1 MSLSSF
7 LGAQQRI
14 NQFKHPFMESLLIA
28 IQFLTRIPINGPL
41 VANDAALGRSI
52 LYYPLV
58 GFLIGVL
65 LSFLALVMSASSDM
79 VATAV
84 VLSVWVLITGG
95 LHLDGLADCADAWVG
110 GLGDRQRSFQIMK
123 DPASGPVAVLVL
135 LLTLLLKFVA
145 VLVLIQHN
153 DLTIL
158 MLTPLLGRTAI
169 LILMLSSPYVS
180 PQGLAEKLMQ
190 NLPVDDARWVVVIS
204 LAFAGLFM
212 GWANVLLA
220 CGVLLWIR
228 YAAISRLGGV
238 TGDVYGAAVEL
249 VETAGLL
256 AVVLL

>member
-1 MSLSSF
+1 MDSLF
-7 LGAQQRI
+7 
-14 NQFKHPFMESLLIA
+14 IA
-28 IQFLTRIPINGPL
+28 LQFLTRIPIKCSFSI
-41 VANDAALGRSI
+41 NDETLGRSV

-84 VLSVWVLITGG
+84 VLSAWALITGG

-110 GLGDRQRSFQIMK
+110 GLGSPQRSLEIMK
-123 DPASGPVAVLVL
+123 DPTAGPIAVLVL

-169 LILMLSSPYVS
+169 LILMLSTPYVS
-180 PQGLAEKLMQ
+180 PQGLAEKIIQ
-190 NLPVDDARWVVVIS
+190 NLPYNDTRWVIVIS
-204 LAFAGLFM
+204 LAFAGLVM

-220 CGVLLWIR
+220 CGVLLWTR
-228 YAAISRLGGV
+228 YAALSRLGGV

>member
-1 MSLSSF
+1 MD
-7 LGAQQRI
+7 
-14 NQFKHPFMESLLIA
+14 SLLIA
-28 IQFLTRIPINGPL
+28 LQFLTRIPVKNSFTTDD
-41 VANDAALGRSI
+41 VALGRSV

-65 LSFLALVMSASSDM
+65 LSFIALVMSASSDM

-84 VLSVWVLITGG
+84 VLSAWVFLTGG

-110 GLGDRQRSFQIMK
+110 GLGSQQRSLEIMK
-123 DPASGPVAVLVL
+123 DPAAGPIAVLVL
-135 LLTLLLKFVA
+135 LLTLLLKFAA
-145 VLVLIQHN
+145 VLVLIQQN
-153 DLTIL
+153 NLTIL

-169 LILMLSSPYVS
+169 LILMLSTPYVS
-180 PQGLAEKLMQ
+180 SQGLAEKIVQ
-190 NLPVDDARWVVVIS
+190 NLPFNDARLVIVIS
-204 LAFAGLFM
+204 LAFAGLVM

-228 YAAISRLGGV
+228 YAALSRLGGV

-249 VETAGLL
+249 VETVGLL